1 MNFWDLPLFTVSF
14 GTFTIIDLV
23 AATTNAFNGALLARS
38 RSHYRNYTVVG
49 IILMA
54 MFGGIGGG
62 VSRDVLLNKIPA
74 AFTNPL
80 YIFLCVVAAIIA
92 LQMHYR
98 VGQAFRKGLV
108 TFMTAFSLPWY
119 AAVGCNAALKADLP
133 ILAAIVIGVIG
144 PTAGRYFIDIT
155 SDVTPQHFVRGEWFV
170 GTAVLTSAVYV
181 VCYYAG
187 LDLIPATLISF
198 AVGFTF
204 RLTALHKGWEEPE
217 PMDQPQKPPPP
228 PTETLGTPKEEF
240 EKLEKARKEELEKE
254 RAAGKQEN
262 KNQ

>member
-1 MNFWDLPLFTVSF
+1 MNFWDLALFNISF

-38 RSHYRNYTVVG
+38 PSHYRNYTVAG
-49 IILMA
+49 IVLMGLL
-54 MFGGIGGG
+54 GGIGGG

-80 YIFLCVVAAIIA
+80 YIFFCIIA
-92 LQMHYR
+92 ALLALEIHYR
-98 VGQAFRKGLV
+98 VGQVFRKGLV

-119 AAVGCNAALKADLP
+119 AAVGCNAALTAHLP
-133 ILAAIVIGVIG
+133 ILAAIVIGIIG

-155 SDVTPQHFVRGEWFV
+155 SGVTPQHFVRGEFFV
-170 GTAVLTSAVYV
+170 LTAVLTSAVYC
-181 VCYYAG
+181 VCYMAG
-187 LDLIPATLISF
+187 LDLIPATLVSF

-204 RLTALHKGWEEPE
+204 RLTALHRGWEEFE
-217 PMDQPQKPPPP
+217 PTDQPQKPPPS
-228 PTETLGTPKEEF
+228 PTQTLGSPKEEF
-240 EKLEKARKEELEKE
+240 EKLEKARKEELEAE

>member
-1 MNFWDLPLFTVSF
+1 M
-14 GTFTIIDLV
+14 
-23 AATTNAFNGALLARS
+23 ALL
-38 RSHYRNYTVVG
+38 
-49 IILMA
+49 
-54 MFGGIGGG
+54 GGIGGG
-62 VSRDVLLNKIPA
+62 VSRDVLLNKIPS

-80 YIFLCVVAAIIA
+80 YVLLCVVAAIIA

-119 AAVGCNAALKADLP
+119 AVVGCDAALRAGLP
-133 ILAAIVIGVIG
+133 ALAAIVIGIVG

-155 SDVTPQHFVRGEWFV
+155 SGCTPAHFVRGEWFV
-170 GTAVLTSAVYV
+170 GTAVLTSVVYV
-181 VCYYAG
+181 VCYWSG
-187 LDLIPATLISF
+187 LSLVPASLISF

-204 RLTALHKGWEEPE
+204 RITALQRVGRSLSRWTSRKAPDTPNRDVRH
-217 PMDQPQKPPPP
+217 
-228 PTETLGTPKEEF
+228 PKEEL

-254 RAAGKQEN
+254 RAAGKQE